1 MNRLY
6 APIAAS
12 VGMLVAALAG
22 LDPAAAQNA
31 DFYAGKTLRVLV
43 GLEAGGTVDTAAR
56 QFAVY
61 LRKHLPGNPNI
72 LVQNLPGA
80 GGAVATNYLAEKA
93 APDGLTI
100 LYGPWDPL
108 AQALG
113 DQNLRAHYEQFEF
126 LGGTGDIRI
135 LYMRTNAVPG
145 GAKQPR
151 DVMKAGNLT
160 VGALNY
166 TDFSGL
172 APHLALKVLGV
183 RDKMIIGYRGG
194 ADVFLA
200 MQRGEIDVHSTSIS
214 TYRSRNASF
223 IKEGKGIGLAYL
235 VPVDAGGHYRRSD
248 IVTDMPAFPDL
259 YKEIHGKMPSGPA
272 WEALNWLTLQI
283 GELTYV
289 GLAPKGTP
297 PAIIAALRR
306 GFEGASNDPD
316 AQKELIARYGVAF
329 SFIEPDRGRAIFH
342 SLSEISPGVVATL
355 RAATTGLDR

>member
-1 MNRLY
+1 MGDEKDESPLRPESY
-6 APIAAS
+6 ALLRAA
-12 VGMLVAALAG
+12 AIH
-22 LDPAAAQNA
+22 PAAAQNG
-31 DFYAGKTLRVLV
+31 DFYAGKTLRILV

-61 LRKHLPGNPNI
+61 LRKHLAGNPNI
-72 LVQNLPGA
+72 LVQNMPGA

-93 APDGLTI
+93 LPDGLTI

-113 DQNLRAHYEQFEF
+113 DQNLRARYEQFEF

-135 LYMRTNAVPG
+135 LYMRTNALAG
-145 GAKQPR
+145 GIKRPQ
-151 DVMKAGNLT
+151 DVTKADNLT

-223 IKEGKGIGLAYL
+223 IKEGKGIGLPTWCRSSPTA
-235 VPVDAGGHYRRSD
+235 AIRRATPSPTCRPSP
-248 IVTDMPAFPDL
+248 ISTKRSAARCRRAR
-259 YKEIHGKMPSGPA
+259 HGTRS
-272 WEALNWLTLQI
+272 
-283 GELTYV
+283 
-289 GLAPKGTP
+289 
-297 PAIIAALRR
+297 
-306 GFEGASNDPD
+306 
-316 AQKELIARYGVAF
+316 
-329 SFIEPDRGRAIFH
+329 
-342 SLSEISPGVVATL
+342 
-355 RAATTGLDR
+355 TG